1 MIRRYDLVRHHQEF
15 VYSDKMHY
23 LIILTPTEKVK
34 QIDRDGALCRDKF
47 NLCSQR
53 LPEGI
58 SESVFCENKLF
69 FDIEIA
75 IGLCYNII
83 YLYGR
88 RGVILA
94 VPPDYFPERSV
105 CCTGV
110 YKIAAVLM
118 ALVLLVM
125 VFPAAAS
132 ATGSNSTAETTTTSY
147 VISTSPSESLGSV
160 TFKSS
165 NSTRVEVGK
174 STTLYITIKDMSGSQ
189 ATTFSC
195 SNTSVASIEKINNTC
210 VRVYGLKDGE
220 VVISATVGGKT
231 AKYSLVVGSK
241 TASATGGAQGNV
253 TQSGGYND
261 IDVEFS
267 NLGQDQLSQ
276 FIEQNKQD
284 DAATI
289 IMGIISWAAIITL
302 FGVVLSVIFRNRTP
316 KMNMYP
322 GSRTRFNTGSST
334 GKQKKRLLP
343 DHYYRSI
350 RKY

>member
-1 MIRRYDLVRHHQEF
+1 M
-15 VYSDKMHY
+15 
-23 LIILTPTEKVK
+23 
-34 QIDRDGALCRDKF
+34 
-47 NLCSQR
+47 
-53 LPEGI
+53 
-58 SESVFCENKLF
+58 NKLWPDWILKLCF
-69 FDIEIA
+69 AHDIIRINYA
-75 IGLCYNII
+75 DAGFYNVNIKN
-83 YLYGR
+83 YSFYS
-88 RGVILA
+88 
-94 VPPDYFPERSV
+94 FPSGERSV
-105 CCTGV
+105 CCTSICK
-110 YKIAAVLM
+110 KIAAVMMVMLM
-118 ALVLLVM
+118 MLS
-125 VFPAAAS
+125 FPLS
-132 ATGSNSTAETTTTSY
+132 ARATTAGNSTAEDTTTTSY

-231 AKYSLVVGSK
+231 AKYSLLVGS
-241 TASATGGAQGNV
+241 AQATSGNGAGAAA
-253 TQSGGYND
+253 TQSSGYADLD
-261 IDVEFS
+261 IEFS
-267 NLGQDQLSQ
+267 TLGQDQLSQ
-276 FIEQNKQD
+276 YIEQNKQD

-289 IMGIISWAAIITL
+289 IMGIIGWTAIISL
-302 FGVVLSVIFRNRTP
+302 FSLVLSVIFRNRSP

-322 GSRTRFNTGSST
+322 GSRARFNTGSYT

>member
-1 MIRRYDLVRHHQEF
+1 
-15 VYSDKMHY
+15 
-23 LIILTPTEKVK
+23 
-34 QIDRDGALCRDKF
+34 
-47 NLCSQR
+47 
-53 LPEGI
+53 
-58 SESVFCENKLF
+58 
-69 FDIEIA
+69 
-75 IGLCYNII
+75 
-83 YLYGR
+83 
-88 RGVILA
+88 
-94 VPPDYFPERSV
+94 
-105 CCTGV
+105 
-110 YKIAAVLM
+110 
-118 ALVLLVM
+118 M
-125 VFPAAAS
+125 VFMLLIAFPLTAG
-132 ATGSNSTAETTTTSY
+132 ATAGGNSTAGETTTTSY

-231 AKYSLVVGSK
+231 AKYSLIVGSAQ
-241 TASATGGAQGNV
+241 TAGGNGAAGGV
-253 TQSGGYND
+253 TTQTNAYS
-261 IDVEFS
+261 DVELDFS

-289 IMGIISWAAIITL
+289 IMGIIGWTAIISIFSL
-302 FGVVLSVIFRNRTP
+302 VLSVIFRNRTP

-322 GSRTRFNTGSST
+322 GSRTRFNTGSYT

>member
-1 MIRRYDLVRHHQEF
+1 MQTKVR
-15 VYSDKMHY
+15 VR
-23 LIILTPTEKVK
+23 LTVRCER
-34 QIDRDGALCRDKF
+34 QM
-47 NLCSQR
+47 
-53 LPEGI
+53 
-58 SESVFCENKLF
+58 SE
-69 FDIEIA
+69 
-75 IGLCYNII
+75 
-83 YLYGR
+83 
-88 RGVILA
+88 
-94 VPPDYFPERSV
+94 ERSV
-105 CCTGV
+105 CCTRF
-110 YKIAAVLM
+110 YKFTAAVLAFIM
-118 ALVLLVM
+118 L
-125 VFPAAAS
+125 AAAFPFTAG
-132 ATGSNSTAETTTTSY
+132 ATAGGTSTAGESTTTSY

-231 AKYSLVVGSK
+231 AKYSLIVGNAQVTGSAGVGAVVT
-241 TASATGGAQGNV
+241 TAS
-253 TQSGGYND
+253 GYD
-261 IDVEFS
+261 VEVEFS

-276 FIEQNKQD
+276 FIEQNKKD

-289 IMGIISWAAIITL
+289 IMGIIGWTAIISIFSL
-302 FGVVLSVIFRNRTP
+302 VLSVIFRNRTP

-322 GSRTRFNTGSST
+322 GSRARFNTGSHN